1 MKSLQPWWLM
11 VLLVILAAACGGGNK
26 KKNQANK
33 MQHVTP
39 EKKVTRCL
47 DTIFHEYHFN
57 IFTRGDATMRN
68 LFVSIGSVKDTT
80 RADTVVE
87 KDIKG
92 TVANVTVAD
101 LDNDGKPEVY
111 VFTTSS
117 GSDQYG
123 KVYGLVIMDGS
134 AVEINTDAIDSLAE
148 KDYRG
153 RDSFYVS
160 GKELVRTFPA
170 FRGEEDVELKSDS
183 IRMVHYKLIKSGN
196 TYVLKE

>member
-1 MKSLQPWWLM
+1 M
-11 VLLVILAAACGGGNK
+11 ILAAACGGGNK
-26 KKNQANK
+26 KKNQENK
-33 MQHVTP
+33 MQHAMP
-39 EKKVTRCL
+39 EKKITFSM
-47 DTIFHEYHFN
+47 DTTFHEYHFS

-68 LFVSIGSVKDTT
+68 LYVGIGSVKDTT

-92 TVANVTVAD
+92 TIANVTVAD

-117 GSDQYG
+117 GTDQYG
-123 KVYGLVIMDGS
+123 KVYGLAILGRR

-170 FRGEEDVELKSDS
+170 FRGDEEVELKSDS
-183 IRMVHYKLIKSGN
+183 IRMVRYKLIKSGN